1 MIGFRPKKR
10 TIFFIFLLAAGM
22 IPTYFINGQGAE
34 ADSISVSVT
43 DVKLEKVLR
52 ILSDKSGMEFI
63 SDPALK
69 DKLITLDLQNIHPL
83 EALSILTELYDLG
96 FQQLGDSEKFFV
108 ADKSEIQVQTQLNI
122 YACEFS
128 QAKVL
133 AATIAKVATPTIG
146 IVFADERTNTVIYR
160 DTPLK
165 LGEIERLLQ
174 ELDKPTRQV
183 YIRGAIAEVSI
194 TRDQERGVQWF
205 GEREF
210 KEGTLRGGKIQA
222 GTNFSI
228 LNALPI
234 DLSFPDISSGLGV
247 GIIDYDI
254 DIAIGLLSRVS
265 DLNLLSS
272 PYLITL
278 DNQSAVIEVGDQIPY
293 PKLNEY
299 GVTSYEFKDATIRL
313 KIRPHIN
320 NDSTIT
326 VFLEPQANFQ
336 QGFTPDNIP
345 IIAKRSAQT
354 QVVVENGKTV
364 VLGGLMRESD
374 VTTHTKVPI
383 LGSIPLVGVFFKS
396 TKVTKLK
403 TELVVMITPKIVDL
417 FSLEMS
423 PESHLGLPE
432 DLREKLR

>member
-1 MIGFRPKKR
+1 MFEIRPFLKKLFP
-10 TIFFIFLLAAGM
+10 IIVLVAGCLFFQPIYAQSS
-22 IPTYFINGQGAE
+22 PT
-34 ADSISVSVT
+34 DSLSVT
-43 DVKLEKVLR
+43 VMDVKLEKVLK
-52 ILSDKSGMEFI
+52 IFSDKSGMEFI

-69 DKLITLDLQNIHPL
+69 DMLITLDLQDVHPL
-83 EALSILTELYDLG
+83 EALSILTELYHLG
-96 FQQLGDSEKFFV
+96 FQQLGDSEKYIV
-108 ADKSEIQVQTQLNI
+108 ASKEEIQVQTQLNS
-122 YACEFS
+122 YTVEFA
-128 QAKVL
+128 QATVL
-133 AATIAKVATPTIG
+133 AGILSKVATPTIG
-146 IVFADERTNTVIYR
+146 IVFADERTNTIIYR

-165 LGEIERLLQ
+165 LAELGKLLQ

-183 YIRGAIAEVSI
+183 YIKAAIAEVSI
-194 TRDQERGVQWF
+194 TRDHEQGVQLF
-205 GEREF
+205 GER
-210 KEGTLRGGKIQA
+210 KLGKKKGNIIG
-222 GTNFSI
+222 GTNFSV

-234 DLSFPDISSGLGV
+234 QLSFPDISAGLGV

-254 DIAIGLLSRVS
+254 EVAIALLSRNT

-293 PKLNEY
+293 PKLNEF

-313 KIRPHIN
+313 SLRPHIN

-326 VFLEPQANFQ
+326 VYLEPQANFQ

-354 QVVVENGKTV
+354 QVIVENGKTV

-374 VTTHTKVPI
+374 VTTETRVP
-383 LGSIPLVGVFFKS
+383 LLSSIPFLGELFKS

-417 FSLEMS
+417 FSFEMS
-423 PESHLGLPE
+423 PDAHMILPE
-432 DLREKLR
+432 KMLEKIK